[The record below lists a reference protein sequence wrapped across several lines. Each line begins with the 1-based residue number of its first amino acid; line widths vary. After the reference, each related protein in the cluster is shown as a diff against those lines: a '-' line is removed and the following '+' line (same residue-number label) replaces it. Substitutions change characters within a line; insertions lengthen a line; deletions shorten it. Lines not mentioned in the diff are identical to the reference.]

1 MSAAAEPTSMADAA
15 AHYLNCKG
23 CKMPIAQNHLLC
35 PDWNCRAA
43 LFLHQKCGTD
53 AYNAGNRII
62 CHACHKA
69 YYAPVSPHEKLK
81 RFFFALFLMISLPQ
95 LFGYFY
101 DRETFDRTDF
111 IQRCIIGIFISF
123 VVIIGVFILVLV
135 VELTIIMAEKIWLR
149 VTRDRGQEISI
160 IK

>member
-1 MSAAAEPTSMADAA
+1 
-15 AHYLNCKG
+15 
-23 CKMPIAQNHLLC
+23 MPIAQNHLLC

-53 AYNAGNRII
+53 AYAAGHRII

-69 YYAPVSPHEKLK
+69 YYMPASPQEKLK
-81 RFFFALFLMISLPQ
+81 RFIFALFLMISLPQ

-101 DRETFDRTDF
+101 DRESFDRTDF
-111 IQRCIIGIFISF
+111 VQRCIIGIFISF
-123 VVIIGVFILVLV
+123 LVMIAIFVFVLV
-135 VELTIIMAEKIWLR
+135 VELTINMAEKIWLR